1 MTKLADVPLKV
12 TTYFATFLANTPLV
26 VPVEMSPASAYPV
39 GGLARL
45 TNNLAPLSILNV
57 LPGPLNVPDTI
68 TLLEMLTRP
77 VNVELPVTVTSP
89 VTSSPALAVRNPS
102 KSTSPVVNVRS
113 FGRSTVSPLK
123 VIVSAAALPR
133 TVLPLTVNVLPTVT
147 LVTVVLPV
155 TTNVFDIA
163 VGLVKANPLESD
175 IVPMLAPAT
184 AIPMLSVP
192 AL

>member
-1 MTKLADVPLKV
+1 
-12 TTYFATFLANTPLV
+12 
-26 VPVEMSPASAYPV
+26 
-39 GGLARL
+39 
-45 TNNLAPLSILNV
+45 
-57 LPGPLNVPDTI
+57 
-68 TLLEMLTRP
+68 MLTRP
-77 VNVELPVTVTSP
+77 VNVELPVTVVAP
-89 VTSSPALAVRNPS
+89 ITSSPALAVRNPS